1 MLVFEMLA
9 PPVFLVFGVLA
20 VCFIYMGI
28 RKKKWCPNCKKP
40 SCEKFGP
47 ETKGWQTVRCKTC
60 GFNKLIYVKV
70 NDTPLP

>member
-40 SCEKFGP
+40 SCKKFGP

-60 GFNKLIYVKV
+60 GFNELIYVKV

>member
-1 MLVFEMLA
+1 MFEMLA

-28 RKKKWCPNCKKP
+28 RKKKWCPICKKP